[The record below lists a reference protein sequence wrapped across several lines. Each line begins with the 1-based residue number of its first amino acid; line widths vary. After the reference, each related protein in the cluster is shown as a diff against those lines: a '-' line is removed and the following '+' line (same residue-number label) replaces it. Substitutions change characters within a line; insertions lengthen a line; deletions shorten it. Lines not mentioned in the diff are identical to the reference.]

1 MNDDIVKITLPLTR
15 GDARKLKAGRK
26 ILLSGEIYTLRD
38 AGHKRLIESITNGKP
53 DFDVNEKAFYY
64 CGPTPA
70 LNGEI
75 IGSCG
80 PTTSARMDDYTPT
93 LIERGLT
100 VMIGKGKRS
109 AAVIKAMQKYGAVYL
124 IAVGGAGA
132 LYKSCVEKNE
142 PVMYEDLGCEAMRK
156 LTVRDMPLMVGTD
169 ADGGTVLK

>member
-1 MNDDIVKITLPLTR
+1 MNDETIKITLPLACE
-15 GDARKLKAGRK
+15 DARKLKAGSK
-26 ILLSGEIYTLRD
+26 VLLSGEIYTLRD
-38 AGHKRLIESITNGKP
+38 AGHKRLIESIRNGKP
-53 DFDVNEKAFYY
+53 DFDVREKAIYY

-70 LNGEI
+70 LDGEI

-80 PTTSARMDDYTPT
+80 PTTSARMDDYAPA

-109 AAVIKAMQKYGAVYL
+109 PAVADAMKKYGAVYL

-142 PVMYEDLGCEAMRK
+142 PVMYDDLGCEAMRR

-169 ADGGTVLK
+169 ADGNTVLK